1 MDVRSSRWLSH
12 IPSLL
17 VVNRWAA
24 ASESGSRHDFRFR
37 HDVWTM
43 IFHQLGERITSIIS
57 RFWHFTTKSGG
68 IWIFGPVGPVI
79 PFDDERDA
87 ISLANDSEYGRAATV
102 WTNDV
107 GRAHRVAS
115 ALKVGAIG
123 VNCWSPLDANLPW
136 GGVKGSGLGREG
148 GLAGA
153 LAYTEEKVVTVL
165 LP

>member
-1 MDVRSSRWLSH
+1 DVVEKAFVAAIIDCRENTEGAIIHFIGGDIARKIH

-68 IWIFGPVGPVI
+68 IWDFARFVSRASIIAPATPFCFCTTQKHLIRKIAINSMTYEVI
-79 PFDDERDA
+79 P
-87 ISLANDSEYGRAATV
+87 IM
-102 WTNDV
+102 
-107 GRAHRVAS
+107 
-115 ALKVGAIG
+115 
-123 VNCWSPLDANLPW
+123 LP
-136 GGVKGSGLGREG
+136 
-148 GLAGA
+148 
-153 LAYTEEKVVTVL
+153 
-165 LP
+165 